1 MPPKP
6 IPDGY
11 PRVIPYLIVPD
22 ARRQIDFLT
31 DVFGATLL
39 QRHETPDGDVQHAEV
54 RIGESMIMIGGAGGQ
69 WSPIPAA
76 IHLYTEQ
83 VDATYQRA
91 LDAGATPVTAPTD
104 QFYGDRSATVKDVN
118 GNTWFITTH
127 VEDVSAEEISRRVRI
142 EQEKRARVR
151 AAPSA

>member
-22 ARRQIDFLT
+22 AHRQLDFLT
-31 DVFGATLL
+31 RVFGATLAH
-39 QRHETPDGDVQHAEV
+39 RYDAPDGDVQHAEV

-76 IHLYTEQ
+76 INVYTEN

-91 LDAGATPVTAPTD
+91 LDAGATSVTAPAD
-104 QFYGDRSATVKDVN
+104 QFYGDRSATVKDLN

-127 VEDVSAEEISRRVRI
+127 VEDVSAEEISRRSRI
-142 EQEKRARVR
+142 EQDKRKQAGVT
-151 AAPSA
+151 P